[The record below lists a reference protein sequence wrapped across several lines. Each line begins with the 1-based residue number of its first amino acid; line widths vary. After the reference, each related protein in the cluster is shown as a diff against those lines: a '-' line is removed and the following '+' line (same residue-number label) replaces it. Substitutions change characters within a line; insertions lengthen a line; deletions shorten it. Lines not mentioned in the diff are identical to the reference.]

1 MGSSLKPIVFAFCS
15 LLFFGAET
23 PAHQMSGCDCGSL
36 IFTVNKTSI
45 SCSTRR
51 FRCWTSR
58 GRRVQLENG
67 QIYGFEA
74 LLIATGAEPVR
85 LKIEGATDSQL
96 HYLRTFADARAIV
109 SKATSAK
116 RVAVGGAS
124 FIGLELAPWGKPS
137 GRLTE
142 PD

>member
-1 MGSSLKPIVFAFCS
+1 MRLPDFYREQKIDLVLNAPVSALDIP
-15 LLFFGAET
+15 
-23 PAHQMSGCDCGSL
+23 
-36 IFTVNKTSI
+36 
-45 SCSTRR
+45 R
-51 FRCWTSR
+51 
-58 GRRVQLENG
+58 RRVQLENG